1 MVLMALRQSP
11 GPPLLGF
18 PAITPKY
25 PLRSSALDDQ
35 YQVYINRLMGMTRL
49 EHYRSQ
55 WPLIQPS
62 PKFDVLPNG
71 SIEPTFFPGYTLMT
85 PPGSQ
90 DSGNG
95 DFFQRLEAVKN
106 EFWQGL
112 PPNLAVPLPS
122 ETFHLTIADLIWDS
136 TYQQEVES
144 RPDYEVELQTQI
156 GKVLAQQPS
165 TGTSIGLKVLGFI
178 VMTRAIAVCLAP
190 NTEADY
196 QTILNLRR
204 SLYQTSELLAL
215 GIDQQY
221 HFTAHITLGYFVGSE
236 GITVDSDKLS
246 QDLDRLNDVFLDDF
260 PEFQLQTV
268 ELRKFRNMLEFDRQE
283 PWPRWSL

>member
-1 MVLMALRQSP
+1 MALRQSP
-11 GPPLLGF
+11 GPGRSF
-18 PAITPKY
+18 SGSY
-25 PLRSSALDDQ
+25 SEFPLRSSALDDQ

-71 SIEPTFFPGYTLMT
+71 SVKPTFFPGYTLTT

-90 DSGNG
+90 DPGNAQ
-95 DFFQRLEAVKN
+95 FFQRLEAVKQ
-106 EFWQGL
+106 EFWQGV
-112 PPNLAVPLPS
+112 PADLAVPLPM

-136 TYQQEVES
+136 TYRQQVES
-144 RPDYEVELQTQI
+144 QPEYETKLRAQI
-156 GKVLAQQPS
+156 AEVLSQQPT
-165 TGTSIGLKVLGFI
+165 TGTAIGLKALGFI

-196 QTILNLRR
+196 QRILQLRR
-204 SLYQTSELLAL
+204 SIYQTSDLLAL

-221 HFTAHITLGYFVGSE
+221 HFTGHITLGYFTG
-236 GITVDSDKLS
+236 GDGAAVDVEKLS
-246 QDLDRLNDVFLDDF
+246 EHIDRLNEVFLLDF
-260 PEFQLQTV
+260 PEFQLQRV
-268 ELRKFRNMLEFDRQE
+268 ELRKFENMLEFNRQAD
-283 PWPRWSL
+283 WPTWSF

>member
-1 MVLMALRQSP
+1 MALRQSP
-11 GPPLLGF
+11 GPVVLDF
-18 PAITPKY
+18 PATTLKY

-49 EHYRSQ
+49 DHYRSQ

-71 SIEPTFFPGYTLMT
+71 SIQPAFFPGYTLMT

-90 DSGNG
+90 DSGNS
-95 DFFQRLEAVKN
+95 DFFQRLETVKN
-106 EFWQGL
+106 EFWQVL
-112 PPNLAVPLPS
+112 PPNLGVPLPW

-136 TYQQEVES
+136 TYKQQVES
-144 RPDYEVELQTQI
+144 RPEYEAELQAQI
-156 GKVLAQQPS
+156 AEVLAQQPS
-165 TGTSIGLKVLGFI
+165 TGKTIGLKVLGFM
-178 VMTRAIAVCLAP
+178 VMTRAIAVCVTP

-204 SLYQTSELLAL
+204 SLYQKSDLLAL

-221 HFTAHITLGYFVGSE
+221 HFTGHITLGYFVGSE
-236 GITVDSDKLS
+236 GITVDADKLS
-246 QDLDRLNDVFLDDF
+246 QQLDRLNDVFLADF

-268 ELRKFRNMLEFDRQE
+268 ELRKFKNMLEFERQE
-283 PWPRWSL
+283 NWPVWSL

>member
-1 MVLMALRQSP
+1 M
-11 GPPLLGF
+11 
-18 PAITPKY
+18 
-25 PLRSSALDDQ
+25 
-35 YQVYINRLMGMTRL
+35 
-49 EHYRSQ
+49 
-55 WPLIQPS
+55 
-62 PKFDVLPNG
+62 
-71 SIEPTFFPGYTLMT
+71 
-85 PPGSQ
+85 
-90 DSGNG
+90 
-95 DFFQRLEAVKN
+95 
-106 EFWQGL
+106 
-112 PPNLAVPLPS
+112 
-122 ETFHLTIADLIWDS
+122 
-136 TYQQEVES
+136 
-144 RPDYEVELQTQI
+144 
-156 GKVLAQQPS
+156 AQQPS

-236 GITVDSDKLS
+236 GITVDSEKLS
-246 QDLDRLNDVFLDDF
+246 QDLNRLNDVFLDDF

>member
-1 MVLMALRQSP
+1 
-11 GPPLLGF
+11 LLGF
-18 PAITPKY
+18 PAITLKY

-35 YQVYINRLMGMTRL
+35 YQVYINRLIGMTRL

-71 SIEPTFFPGYTLMT
+71 SVEPVFFPGYTLMT

-90 DSGNG
+90 DSGNT
-95 DFFQRLEAVKN
+95 DFFQRLETVQN
-106 EFWQGL
+106 DFWQGL
-112 PPNLAVPLPS
+112 PPNLAVPLPL

-136 TYQQEVES
+136 NYKQQVES
-144 RPDYEVELQTQI
+144 RPDYETELQTQI
-156 GKVLAQQPS
+156 AKVLAQQPS
-165 TGTSIGLKVLGFI
+165 LGKPIGLKVLGFM

-190 NTEADY
+190 KTEADY

-204 SLYQTSELLAL
+204 SLYQTSGLLAL

-221 HFTAHITLGYFVGSE
+221 HFTGHITLGYFVGGE
-236 GITVDSDKLS
+236 GTTVDADKLS
-246 QDLDRLNDVFLDDF
+246 HELDRLNDVFLNDF

-268 ELRKFRNMLEFDRQE
+268 ELRKFKNMLEFDRQVH
-283 PWPRWSL
+283 WPTWSL